1 VCSGYRDTQQ
11 LRIQDESQTTKQKA
25 LTRRSR
31 MIPQTVTS
39 TIEYR
44 ARNAF
49 FSHYVSGFSKTYDIL
64 DSLYEQSSLDRHLS
78 ASVDAVSLAFFSSQF
93 DCTKASH
100 FAREKYSYA
109 LPLLNNALRSPETA
123 TSDSTLLA
131 VLLLDLFEKFTNNN
145 PRSTDSWMSHVNGAL
160 ALVKLRNNQQFQNYT
175 GLRLSVRL
183 STNLLI
189 SCVAANSPVPSA
201 LISLRSD
208 LEPFINK
215 DNPKWL
221 VSGLV
226 VKYANLKGAIQ
237 NGCLSGSDI
246 IACATELDCE
256 FVSLARNMPSSGL
269 YKTTYLEEASE
280 RVLEQH
286 FDTYP
291 DHFTAQ
297 TWNVLR
303 IMRILLNDIIRT
315 YCIESPTEF
324 SKEVTTFHVLNTAIN
339 NIDVLAKEICA
350 TAPQYT
356 VYEDT
361 TPMRQT
367 NFATQRLRC
376 YTLLFP
382 LYVASLY
389 GNDTTKIKP
398 WINNQLRFMSD
409 NIGIRNANFV
419 AETLESTRGTNPWSM
434 YAMLGSYAFAA

>member
-1 VCSGYRDTQQ
+1 MCSGYRDTQQ
-11 LRIQDESQTTKQKA
+11 LRIQDESQITKLKV
-25 LTRRSR
+25 LTRTSR
-31 MIPQTVTS
+31 IIPQTVTI
-39 TIEYR
+39 TIDCR

-49 FSHYVSGFSKTYDIL
+49 FSHYVSGLLKTYDIL
-64 DSLYEQSSLDRHLS
+64 HSLYEQSPVDRHLS

-93 DCTKASH
+93 DSTQASH
-100 FAREKYSYA
+100 SAREKYLYA
-109 LPLLNNALRSPETA
+109 LPLVKNALQSPETA

-160 ALVKLRNNQQFQNYT
+160 ALVKLRNHQQFQNYI

-189 SCVAANSPVPSA
+189 SCVAANTPVPSA

-208 LEPFINK
+208 LEPFMNK

-246 IACATELDCE
+246 IACAIELDCE
-256 FVSLARNMPSSGL
+256 FVSLARNMPSRGL

-280 RVLEQH
+280 RVLEQYY
-286 FDTYP
+286 DIYP
-291 DHFTAQ
+291 DHFAAQ

-315 YCIESPTEF
+315 YCIESPTGS
-324 SKEVTTFHVLNTAIN
+324 SKRVATFPMLNTAIN

-350 TAPQYT
+350 SAPQYT
-356 VYEDT
+356 VFENT
-361 TPMRQT
+361 APPSQS
-367 NFATQRLRC
+367 NSATQKLRC

-382 LYVASLY
+382 LYVAGLY
-389 GNDTTKIKP
+389 GSGNTKITP
-398 WINNQLRFMSD
+398 WIIKQLRFMSND
-409 NIGIRNANFV
+409 IGIRNASFV
-419 AETLESTRGTNPWSM
+419 AETLESARGTNPWSV